1 MLPSR
6 EFIERSKI
14 GRLSV
19 AASQFSKPLT
29 KLDRRP
35 VLFAVETYAEIGE
48 DHLLFLSFSEQL
60 QMNKLLLND
69 EGRAY

>member
-1 MLPSR
+1 MLPPR

-60 QMNKLLLND
+60 QMNRLLLND
-69 EGRAY
+69 EGRTY